1 MIFKINKHN
10 NYFYSTLLTL
20 SRNLYFYKDIQLK
33 DTFETRLYL
42 IFFHFSIIL
51 LIFKIKK
58 KKFPQNEY
66 DSLFYNIE
74 NNLREIG
81 LGDVAVNKKMKDMN
95 KLLYDIL
102 LKLNISLEKFE
113 VNKKLV
119 LKYFPELMIKDID
132 NYEKFSGY
140 LITFYDFC
148 FDIDPKNMIKDLIK
162 FKN

>member
-1 MIFKINKHN
+1 MIFKITKHN
-10 NYFYSTLLTL
+10 NYFYSTLLKL

-51 LIFKIKK
+51 LIFKNKK
-58 KKFPQNEY
+58 IIFPQNEY

-74 NNLREIG
+74 NNLRESG

-102 LKLNISLEKFE
+102 LKLNLSTEKFE
-113 VNKKLV
+113 INKKLV
-119 LKYFPELMIKDID
+119 LKYFPIDDKNID
-132 NYEKFSGY
+132 NYINLT
-140 LITFYDFC
+140 LIC
-148 FDIDPKNMIKDLIK
+148 
-162 FKN
+162 

>member
-1 MIFKINKHN
+1 MIFKITKHN
-10 NYFYSTLLTL
+10 NYFYSTLLKL

-51 LIFKIKK
+51 LIFKTKK
-58 KKFPQNEY
+58 NTFPQNEY

-74 NNLREIG
+74 NNLRESG

-102 LKLNISLEKFE
+102 LKLSLSAEKLE
-113 VNKKLV
+113 INKKLV
-119 LKYFPELMIKDID
+119 LKYFPELVSKNID
-132 NYEKFSGY
+132 NYNKFNAY
-140 LITFYDFC
+140 LLTFYDFC
-148 FDIDPKNMIKDLIK
+148 FDIDPTNMIKDLIK

>member
-1 MIFKINKHN
+1 MIFKITKHN
-10 NYFYSTLLTL
+10 NYFYSTLLKL

-51 LIFKIKK
+51 LIFKNKK
-58 KKFPQNEY
+58 IIFPQNEY

-74 NNLREIG
+74 NNLRESG

-102 LKLNISLEKFE
+102 LKLILSTEK
-113 VNKKLV
+113 
-119 LKYFPELMIKDID
+119 LK
-132 NYEKFSGY
+132 
-140 LITFYDFC
+140 
-148 FDIDPKNMIKDLIK
+148 LIK
-162 FKN
+162 N